1 MTKSVLLKTD
11 DGSEMAELYING
23 KLWREGNFWDFN
35 LIEDLPSILEKLGI
49 ECTEEDYKWGEEEDE
64 DEEV

>member
-23 KLWREGNFWDFN
+23 KLWREGNFWDFS

-49 ECTEEDYKWGEEEDE
+49 DCEEENYEYGEEEG
-64 DEEV
+64 

>member
-11 DGSEMAELYING
+11 DSSEMAELYING

-49 ECTEEDYKWGEEEDE
+49 DCEEENYEYGEEEG
-64 DEEV
+64 

>member
-23 KLWREGNFWDFN
+23 KLWREGNFWDFS